1 MCGYVAMGWA
11 PFGEPS
17 LSFATHLARP
27 PLSPLSNGIT
37 GMLIIGEAF
46 ARRSVLLYIPLETSR
61 TRQFLIFETSPAQPS
76 GRQGGALSE
85 RVSELAGR
93 ELTRGGSYP

>member
-1 MCGYVAMGWA
+1 MCSYVTMGWA

-37 GMLIIGEAF
+37 GMIIGEAF

-85 RVSELAGR
+85 RVSELTGR
-93 ELTRGGSYP
+93 ELTRSGSYP